1 MTSALF
7 SPLDL
12 GNLKLENRIV
22 VSSMCQYSADDG
34 SASEWHRSHWG
45 MLAGSGAGLLM
56 TEMTQVSPEGRI
68 TWGDLGLYSDANEH
82 AIAKALDA
90 VHMFSD
96 MPIGLQLGHAGR
108 KASCEKPWLG
118 GQQLPANDPHGWQPV
133 APSAVPVTTSAPAPT
148 ALDRAGMD
156 KVRRDFV
163 ASAKRARRLPIAALQ
178 LHFAHGYLF
187 HQFLSPITNR
197 RDDAYGGPLEHRL
210 RYPLE
215 VFDAVRQAWPDKP
228 LGIRVSAT
236 DWIEGG
242 WDNRQTI
249 ELAKRVKALGCDW
262 IDVSTGGL
270 APEQQI
276 PVSVGYQLPFAREI
290 RKATG
295 TLTSTVGL
303 ITDAHQAQKIIAD
316 GDADLVSLA
325 RAMLWDPHWPWHAAA
340 QLGAS
345 VTAPPQ
351 YWRSQPHGIK
361 GVFKHWR
368 DSAR

>member
-7 SPLDL
+7 SPLTL
-12 GNLKLENRIV
+12 KNLKLENRIV

-34 SASEWHRSHWG
+34 CASEWHRSHWG
-45 MLAGSGAGLLM
+45 TLAGGGAALLM

-68 TWGDLGLYSDANEH
+68 TWGDLGLYSDANER
-82 AIAKALDA
+82 ALGKVLDA
-90 VHMFSD
+90 VHAYSD
-96 MPIGLQLGHAGR
+96 LPIGLQLGHAGR
-108 KASCEKPWLG
+108 KASSEKPWLG
-118 GQQLPANDPHGWQPV
+118 RQLLPPDDPHGWRPV
-133 APSAVPVTTSAPAPT
+133 APSAVPLNANEPAPI

-156 KVRRDFV
+156 KVRNDFV
-163 ASAKRARRLPIAALQ
+163 ASAQRAGQLPVAALQ
-178 LHFAHGYLF
+178 LHFAHGYLL
-187 HQFLSPITNR
+187 HQFLSPLTNR
-197 RDDAYGGPLEHRL
+197 REDAYGGSLENRL

-215 VFDAVRQAWPDKP
+215 VFAAVRQAWPDKP

-242 WDNRQTI
+242 WDCPQTI

-262 IDVSTGGL
+262 IDVSSGGL
-270 APEQQI
+270 APQQKI
-276 PVSVGYQLPFAREI
+276 PVGVGYQLPLAHRIRE
-290 RKATG
+290 ATG
-295 TLTSTVGL
+295 LLTSTVGL
-303 ITDAHQAQKIIAD
+303 ITEAQQAEQIIAQ

-340 QLGAS
+340 ELDAS

-351 YWRSQPHGIK
+351 YWRSQPHGVR

-368 DSAR
+368 DGDR

>member
-1 MTSALF
+1 MASALF
-7 SPLDL
+7 SPLIL
-12 GNLKLENRIV
+12 GNLKLANRIV

-34 SASEWHRSHWG
+34 SATEWHRSHWG
-45 MLAGSGAGLLM
+45 MLASSGAGLLM
-56 TEMTQVSPEGRI
+56 TEMTQVSREGRI
-68 TWGDLGLYSDANEH
+68 SWGDLGLYSDANER
-82 AIAKALDA
+82 AIGRMLDA
-90 VHMFSD
+90 VRSCSAI
-96 MPIGLQLGHAGR
+96 PVGLQLGHAGR
-108 KASCEKPWLG
+108 KASSEKPWLG
-118 GQQLPANDPHGWQPV
+118 GQLLPPSDPHGWRPV
-133 APSAVPVTTSAPAPT
+133 APSAVPVSASEAAPI

-178 LHFAHGYLF
+178 LHFAHGYLL

-197 RDDAYGGPLEHRL
+197 RDDEYGGSLENRM

-236 DWIEGG
+236 DWIDGG

-249 ELAKRVKALGCDW
+249 ELAKRVKAFGCDW

-276 PVSVGYQLPFAREI
+276 PVGVGYQLPFAREI
-290 RKATG
+290 RRATG
-295 TLTSTVGL
+295 MLTSTVGL
-303 ITDAHQAQKIIAD
+303 ITEAHQAEKIIAD

-325 RAMLWDPHWPWHAAA
+325 RVMLWDPHWPWHAAA
-340 QLGAS
+340 ELGAS

-351 YWRSQPHGIK
+351 YWRSQPHGVR
-361 GVFKHWR
+361 GVFKNWR
-368 DSAR
+368 DGGR